1 MSARRGGGVLGARV
15 GARHPL
21 ENYET
26 NILYRGGGDVGG
38 NSRRSPP
45 PGKL

>member
-1 MSARRGGGVLGARV
+1 MSARRGGGGCWGARV

-21 ENYET
+21 GNYET
-26 NILYRGGGDVGG
+26 NILYRGGDVGG